1 MATTERDNFLYITS
15 VKNNA
20 NLHINLDKIK
30 DHTINADKNGR
41 FLEINSLNAAYPD
54 RFYDESAIF
63 SMYDNETNLYVS
75 LSFNEVMDILLMKKE
90 SQLAY
95 INAKAKTDVLYMAGK
110 AMETLKKEK

>member
-41 FLEINSLNAAYPD
+41 FLEINSLNSAYPD

-90 SQLAY
+90 SNGKMVKAY
-95 INAKAKTDVLYMAGK
+95 LYQDTVFHIVYFM
-110 AMETLKKEK
+110 